1 MSDQTWTTIGE
12 GIPILGPFVQ
22 AKANQDTA
30 DEENSLKQQQLAQQ
44 VALLQ
49 TQQGQNMAAFNS
61 QQALQLSEGT
71 QQEQNSYTA
80 ANASEIQGQEQIGG
94 LEASAASGASS
105 LVASAASRGLK
116 VGAGAANSGLAA
128 ARGSGDTI
136 NPAGGYGIQGGN
148 YSSKDSPLYQLAAME
163 SNAGTQIGQQKQTL
177 GSATNLAKTEISEQA
192 QNLVSQQ
199 SQDLSNFQLKQSQE
213 LASAQLGE
221 AQAATMGNLTTEAY
235 DSSQW
240 VGAFTSS
247 LNQGIDIAEMAFG
260 LPTTQKATSLP
271 SYTSPDTTGYD
282 LPYEG

>member
-1 MSDQTWTTIGE
+1 MSDQTWTAIGE
-12 GIPILGPFVQ
+12 SIPILGPFVQ
-22 AKANQDTA
+22 ASAN
-30 DEENSLKQQQLAQQ
+30 ENEANKLNSEKQAQIAQQ

-49 TQQGQNMAAFNS
+49 TQQGQNMTAFNS

-163 SNAGTQIGQQKQTL
+163 SNAGTKIGQQKQTL

-221 AQAATMGNLTTEAY
+221 AQSAAMGNLTTQAY

-240 VGAFTSS
+240 VGAFANSLNVGTNLANSLIQIPTTATSYSQTSS
-247 LNQGIDIAEMAFG
+247 
-260 LPTTQKATSLP
+260 
-271 SYTSPDTTGYD
+271 PDVAGND
-282 LPYEG
+282 LPYEGW